1 MKRED
6 DEQLWELL
14 GRAADYKVS
23 PFFARNVL
31 REIRQERRTT
41 DSGSAWLSWRRLL
54 PASAALGAVVAGI
67 LALQH
72 PINPQGQPGRDAD
85 VVAKIDPQ
93 DYEVVADLDD
103 LLATDDNSLWDDNSN
118 STL

>member
-1 MKRED
+1 MRRED

-14 GRAADYKVS
+14 GRAAEYKPS

-31 REIRQERRTT
+31 RQIRQKRGTT
-41 DSGSAWLSWRRLL
+41 ETVRAWLSWRRLL
-54 PASAALGAVVAGI
+54 PASAVLAATVAGI

-72 PINPQGQPGRDAD
+72 PLKPQSQPGGDAD

-103 LLATDDNSLWDDNSN
+103 LLATDENGVWEDNSN